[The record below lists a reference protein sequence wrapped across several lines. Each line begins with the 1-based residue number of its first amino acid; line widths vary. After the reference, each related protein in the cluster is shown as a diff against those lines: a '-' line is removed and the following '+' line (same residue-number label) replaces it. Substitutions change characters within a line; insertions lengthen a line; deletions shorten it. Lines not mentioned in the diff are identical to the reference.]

1 MAIHSYITAK
11 HFNEEK
17 LLMKKFTIISFLT
30 VLMVIGIIGCAQPV
44 APGDTTAP
52 TVISVIPENASTAV
66 PINGYITATF
76 SEAMKPATIDTTTFT
91 VVGSTAAAGAV
102 VLNAAG
108 TTAIF
113 TPSANLANNT
123 VYTATIT
130 IGAEDAAGNALA
142 AAYVWTF
149 TTGALETASPAPVN
163 LGTAGDFVL
172 LAKSGISTTG
182 STAVVGDLGVSPA
195 ATSYFTGFSQAL
207 DASTQFATS
216 SLVTGKMYAADM
228 APPTPAKM
236 TTAISDME
244 TAFTD
249 AAGRTLPAF
258 TELGAG
264 DVSGL
269 TLVPGLYKWGT
280 GLLITTGVT
289 LSGSATDVWIFQIA
303 QDLTVSN
310 GAMITLSG
318 GALAKNVFWQVS
330 GQTVLGTTADF
341 KGIVLCQTAIVMS
354 TGAVFNGRALAQ
366 TAITLDANAVTESSL

>member
-1 MAIHSYITAK
+1 MAIYSYITAK

-17 LLMKKFTIISFLT
+17 ILMKKFILASFLAILL
-30 VLMVIGIIGCAQPV
+30 VVVISGCSQPV
-44 APGDTTAP
+44 IGDTTAP
-52 TVISVIPENASTAV
+52 TVISVIPVNVSTAV

-76 SEAMKPATIDTTTFT
+76 SEAMKSETINTTTFT
-91 VVGSTAAAGAV
+91 VVGSTAAAGSII
-102 VLNAAG
+102 LNSSG

-113 TPSANLANNT
+113 TPSANLSINT

-130 IGAEDAAGNALA
+130 IGAQDVEGNALA
-142 AAYVWTF
+142 SAYVWTF
-149 TTGALETASPAPVN
+149 TTSALETVSPAPVN

-182 STAVVGDLGVSPA
+182 ATAIVGDLGISPV
-195 ATSYFTGFSQAL
+195 ATTYFTGFSQTL
-207 DASTQFATS
+207 DASNQFATAS
-216 SLVTGKMYAADM
+216 IVTGKLYASDM
-228 APPTPAKM
+228 ATPTPAKM

-289 LSGSATDVWIFQIA
+289 LEGSATDVWIFQIA
-303 QDLTVSN
+303 QDLTVSS
-310 GAMITLSG
+310 GAMVTLSG

-330 GQTVLGTTADF
+330 GQMVLETTADF
-341 KGIVLCQTAIVMS
+341 KGIVLSQTGIVMR

>member
-1 MAIHSYITAK
+1 
-11 HFNEEK
+11 
-17 LLMKKFTIISFLT
+17 MKKFLLTSLFTIFL
-30 VLMVIGIIGCAQPV
+30 IGMIAGCAPPEV
-44 APGDTTAP
+44 GDTTAP
-52 TVISVIPENASTAV
+52 TVSSVIPVTGATAV

-76 SEAMKPATIDTTTFT
+76 SEAMDPDTVTTTTFT
-91 VVGSTAAAGAV
+91 VVGSSAAAGIV
-102 VLNAAG
+102 TLNTAG

-113 TPSANLANNT
+113 TPSANLENNT

-130 IGAEDAAGNALA
+130 TGAEDLIGNPLA
-142 AAYVWTF
+142 SAYVWTF
-149 TTGALETASPAPVN
+149 TTGALETASPAPVG

-182 STAVVGDLGVSPA
+182 TTAVVGDLGVSPA

-207 DASTQFATS
+207 DASTQFATAS
-216 SLVTGKMYAADM
+216 IVTGRMYAADM
-228 APPTPAKM
+228 APPTPTKM

-289 LSGSATDVWIFQIA
+289 LTGSATDVWIFQIA
-303 QDLTVSN
+303 QNLTVAN

-318 GALAKNVFWQVS
+318 GALPKNIFWQVS
-330 GQTVLGTTADF
+330 GETTLGTTADF
-341 KGIVLCQTAIVMS
+341 KGIVLCQTAIVMR

-366 TAITLDANAVTESSL
+366 TAITLDANAVTQSSL

>member
-1 MAIHSYITAK
+1 
-11 HFNEEK
+11 
-17 LLMKKFTIISFLT
+17 MKKLILASMLT
-30 VLMVIGIIGCAQPV
+30 ALGLGILIGCAQPD
-44 APGDTTAP
+44 PGDTTGP
-52 TVISVIPENASTAV
+52 VVTSVIPMAASTAV
-66 PINGYITATF
+66 PINGYVTATF
-76 SEAMKPATIDTTTFT
+76 SEAMDPATLDADTFT
-91 VVGSTAAAGAV
+91 VNGAAAASGTIT
-102 VLNAAG
+102 LNQAG

-130 IGAEDAAGNALA
+130 TGAKDSAGNAIA
-142 AAYVWTF
+142 NDYVWTF
-149 TTGALETASPAPVN
+149 TTGSVETASPAPVN

-172 LAKSGISTTG
+172 LAKSGVSATGTT
-182 STAVVGDLGVSPA
+182 AIVGDLGISPA

-216 SLVTGKMYAADM
+216 SLVTGKLYAADM

-303 QDLTVSN
+303 QDLTVSS

-318 GALAKNVFWQVS
+318 GALAKNVFWQIS
-330 GQTVLGTTADF
+330 GQTTLETTADF
-341 KGIVLCQTAIVMS
+341 KGIVLCQTAIVMR

-366 TAITLDANAVTESSL
+366 TAITLDANAVTESTP

>member
-1 MAIHSYITAK
+1 MAINSYITAK

-17 LLMKKFTIISFLT
+17 QLMKKFILFSFLAA
-30 VLMVIGIIGCAQPV
+30 LMVITITGCSQPV
-44 APGDTTAP
+44 EPGDTTAP
-52 TVISVIPENASTAV
+52 IILSVIPENEFTAV
-66 PINGYITATF
+66 PVNGYITATF
-76 SEAMKPATIDTTTFT
+76 SEAMKPTTIDTTTFT
-91 VVGSTAAAGAV
+91 VVGPTAAAGSV
-102 VLNAAG
+102 VLNPAG
-108 TTAIF
+108 TTATF
-113 TPSANLANNT
+113 TPTINLANNT
-123 VYTATIT
+123 LYTATIT
-130 IGAEDAAGNALA
+130 TGAEDVAGNALA
-142 AAYVWTF
+142 SAYVWTF
-149 TTGALETASPAPVN
+149 TTSALETA
-163 LGTAGDFVL
+163 
-172 LAKSGISTTG
+172 
-182 STAVVGDLGVSPA
+182 SPA

-216 SLVTGKMYAADM
+216 SLVTGNMYAADM

-330 GQTVLGTTADF
+330 GATALGTTADF
-341 KGIVLCQTAIVMS
+341 KGILLCQTAIVMR

-366 TAITLDANAVTESSL
+366 TAITLDANAVTQSSL

>member
-1 MAIHSYITAK
+1 MAINSYITAR

-17 LLMKKFTIISFLT
+17 LLMKKSIFIGFLAA
-30 VLMVIGIIGCAQPV
+30 LMVIAIASCSQPI
-44 APGDTTAP
+44 APGDTAAP
-52 TVISVIPENASTAV
+52 TVSSVIPENASAAV
-66 PINGYITATF
+66 PINGYVTATF
-76 SEAMKPATIDTTTFT
+76 SEAMKPATIDATSFT
-91 VVGSTAAAGAV
+91 VVGATAAAGTV

-113 TPSANLANNT
+113 TPTANLASNT
-123 VYTATIT
+123 LYTATIT
-130 IGAEDAAGNALA
+130 TGAEDLAGNALA

-149 TTGALETASPAPVN
+149 TTSALETVSPAPVN

-172 LAKSGISTTG
+172 LAKSGISATGTT
-182 STAVVGDLGVSPA
+182 AIVGDLGVSPA
-195 ATSYFTGFSQAL
+195 ATSYFTGFSLAL
-207 DASTQFATS
+207 DASNEFATS
-216 SLVTGKMYAADM
+216 SLVTGNLYAADM
-228 APPTPAKM
+228 APPTPTKM

-280 GLLITTGVT
+280 GLLVTTGVT

-366 TAITLDANAVTESSL
+366 TAITLDANAVTQSSL

>member
-1 MAIHSYITAK
+1 
-11 HFNEEK
+11 
-17 LLMKKFTIISFLT
+17 MKKFIFASIMA
-30 VLMVIGIIGCAQPV
+30 VLLIGVIAGCASP
-44 APGDTTAP
+44 AAGGDVTAP
-52 TVISVIPENASTAV
+52 TVNSVTPGNASVAA
-66 PINGYITATF
+66 PINGYVTATF
-76 SEAMKPATIDTTTFT
+76 SEAMNASTITVDTFT
-91 VVGSTAAAGAV
+91 VVGSTAATGTV
-102 VLNAAG
+102 TLNPAG

-113 TPSANLANNT
+113 TPSANLSINT
-123 VYTATIT
+123 LYTATIT
-130 IGAEDAAGNALA
+130 TGSKDLDGNPLA
-142 AAYVWTF
+142 SAYVWTF

-182 STAVVGDLGVSPA
+182 STAIVGDLGISPA

-207 DASTQFATS
+207 DASTQFATAGI
-216 SLVTGKMYAADM
+216 VTGKMYAADM

-303 QDLTVSN
+303 QDLTVSS

-330 GQTVLGTTADF
+330 GQTTLETTADF
-341 KGIVLCQTAIVMS
+341 KGIVLCQTAIVMR
-354 TGAVFNGRALAQ
+354 TGAMFNGRALAQ
-366 TAITLDANAVTESSL
+366 TAITLDANAVTKPAL

>member
-1 MAIHSYITAK
+1 
-11 HFNEEK
+11 
-17 LLMKKFTIISFLT
+17 MKKFIFASFMAILL
-30 VLMVIGIIGCAQPV
+30 VGVITSCAAPV
-44 APGDTTAP
+44 VGDVTAP
-52 TVISVIPENASTAV
+52 TVSSVIPENASVGV
-66 PINGYITATF
+66 PINGYITARF
-76 SEAMKPATIDTTTFT
+76 SEAMNPATITTDTFT
-91 VVGSTAAAGAV
+91 VVGATAAAGTV
-102 VLNAAG
+102 LLNAAG

-113 TPSANLANNT
+113 TPSANLSSNT
-123 VYTATIT
+123 AYTATIT
-130 IGAEDAAGNALA
+130 AGAEDLEGNPLA
-142 AAYVWTF
+142 VAYVWTF
-149 TTGALETASPAPVN
+149 TTSALETASPAPVN

-182 STAVVGDLGVSPA
+182 ATSVVGDLGVSPA

-207 DASTQFATS
+207 DASTQFATAS
-216 SLVTGKMYAADM
+216 IVTGRMYAADM
-228 APPTPAKM
+228 SPPTPAKM

-269 TLVPGLYKWGT
+269 TLVPGLYKWST

-303 QDLTVSN
+303 QDLTISN

-330 GQTVLGTTADF
+330 GQTILGTTSDF
-341 KGIVLCQTAIVMS
+341 KGIVLCQTAIVMR

-366 TAITLDANAVTESSL
+366 TAVTLDANAVTEPAL